1 MIVKNS
7 GEPIPSELR
16 EKIFDPF
23 YTTKA
28 DGNGIGLWITR
39 RLTDALGGSVRVLE
53 NDQNMTKFEIV
64 LPIKCSRTDM
74 R

>member
-39 RLTDALGGSVRVLE
+39 RLTDALGGSVMVLE
-53 NDQNMTKFEIV
+53 DDQNMTEFEIV
-64 LPIKCSRTDM
+64 LPVKCSRTDM

>member
-1 MIVKNS
+1 MIVKNN

-39 RLTDALGGSVRVLE
+39 RLTDALGGSVKVLE
-53 NDQNMTKFEIV
+53 DDQNMTEFEIV
-64 LPIKCSRTDM
+64 LPVKCGRTDM